1 MIETDLKE
9 ITYAEFAKLRYK
21 QWQKQN
27 EICPILKRRIKYEDA
42 VFDHRHKRKDEEI
55 GVDGKGLLRGVIHK
69 NANVMEGKIARIHRR
84 YGLHKFDIPLPDLLR
99 SIADYIERCPMCFNN
114 IRYIH
119 PNERPKTKLLG
130 KRQYNKICKHYF
142 EMYPRSKKI
151 PEFPKSGKLTKEFEK
166 LLAAVNEFENKFK
179 K

>member
-1 MIETDLKE
+1 MIKLKE
-9 ITYAEFAKLRYK
+9 INHRELKELRYK

-69 NANVMEGKIARIHRR
+69 NANVFEGKALKLFRR
-84 YGLHKFDIPLPDLLR
+84 YGLYKFDMPLPELLR
-99 SIADYIERCPMCFNN
+99 SIAEYIERYPMWLDN

-119 PNERPKTKLLG
+119 PDERQKPKMLG
-130 KRQYNKICKHYF
+130 KRQYNKIKKFYF
-142 EMYPRSKKI
+142 KMYPKRKKI
-151 PEFPKSGKLTKEFEK
+151 PEYPKSGKLTKEFAK
-166 LLAAVNEFENKFK
+166 LLVAVDEFEKRIK